1 MKIIQRDIMG
11 LESDLLIAENLEAE
25 YAITIVA
32 QVNDGGHIK
41 DNRHFWM
48 VVNDD
53 YELIVK

>member
-1 MKIIQRDIMG
+1 MG